1 MGKEGV
7 KGRKEARK
15 VVLLLLS
22 TVFGARERNA
32 LLSFL
37 IIEFSPFL

>member
-22 TVFGARERNA
+22 TVF
-32 LLSFL
+32 LW
-37 IIEFSPFL
+37 SPGEECLVVFFNH